1 MARSSVTIPITWEKG
16 LWSSQ
21 EDSVL
26 PEGYASVLENLVP
39 EPTGGLRARRGWN
52 NASTTGAPA
61 TRRTRGIGS
70 FTTAGTFSTPALRQS
85 QDETGEGTTASKA
98 WSPATSD
105 GSLVLAG
112 LRAKARPKRRQDAV
126 GSITQINAVNVVDF
140 DWVASGNAEAT
151 WDSATES
158 GSLLLAVVM
167 AGTTGQTPIINI
179 ATPSGW
185 TLRTTLDFNW
195 GSGWT
200 DNQIRVFEIQNA
212 GSRSG
217 TESILVDGGTEQG
230 AYTLYV
236 QAFLVEVAGV
246 ATASAFDVGT
256 TATGT
261 SSTASSGTTGATT
274 QADEYVFAALFSD
287 ELAQTNVAGQTQ
299 IAASTSGIFQHG
311 LYEKRP
317 ETTGTQNITATLGSS
332 DRWAGVIVTYK
343 ALTTA
348 PTITPPAG
356 WTAVQTD
363 TEGPMRATLYDIVD
377 ADPRSGSES
386 FTLDRNCDWALS
398 LAEYTGGLTFDTAV
412 DAVASG
418 TSTAPSVAGAG
429 ATTVAVNQK
438 GLLIGFVGVGQDGS
452 AQSAPGGGFAVVD
465 GVDEGLL
472 YSKVITANE
481 TPTVSATL
489 SVSAPWVAIVSAY
502 ESGATGE
509 PQSYLLVADDDAT
522 NFDIYS
528 VLVEG
533 LASGSW
539 TSVDPNLAVTDRS
552 LPVAFA
558 SGLGLAIWTHPGLA
572 NTRKWDGTTAA
583 NLGGTP
589 PEGRAAAFY
598 RNRFFIGSTDDL
610 YFTALGNAE
619 DWTGTDAGNLA
630 VGQGDGEDIE
640 DLASLA
646 DGLVIAKR
654 SSLWFLS
661 GTGPDNFELHPLIPG
676 KGYPG
681 RCLCPTP
688 YGVVVASQ
696 KQVWLWSGGAPQV
709 ISDGIEGQYDVGGA
723 YLTTAYADDVAYIC
737 DRGTG
742 TIWAYD
748 LRQGTWWTET
758 VQTASEKPATIA
770 SHEDHLLYGPS
781 AGVTISL
788 LAYRDEPG
796 GERQRDRGM
805 AETLRATSPLVPL
818 PIDRPFTPLHLFLQI
833 RQRGGDSTDVGLVI
847 TPVYNDD
854 EATAKTVSP
863 KDGGDQVFRT
873 RVDVPSAKAL
883 FRIRFE
889 TEQVMTTTDEAV
901 LEIEKAELHGQLADP
916 SGNW

>member
-21 EDSVL
+21 EDSIL

-52 NASTTGAPA
+52 NASITGAPA
-61 TRRTRGIGS
+61 TRRNRGIGS
-70 FTTAGTFSTPALRQS
+70 FTTAGTFATPALRQS
-85 QDETGEGTTASKA
+85 QDGTGEGTAAAVA
-98 WSPATSD
+98 WSPGTAD
-105 GSLVLAG
+105 GNLALAG
-112 LRAKARPKRRQDAV
+112 LRAKARPKRVQRIIGSGTTSGSQASLSWGSATTAGNLLIAAV
-126 GSITQINAVNVVDF
+126 QGSSLSTSISMPSP
-140 DWVASGNAEAT
+140 WVAAQAMVDGDTAGN
-151 WDSATES
+151 
-158 GSLLLAVVM
+158 LRLFY
-167 AGTTGQTPIINI
+167 I
-179 ATPSGW
+179 A
-185 TLRTTLDFNW
+185 
-195 GSGWT
+195 
-200 DNQIRVFEIQNA
+200 NA

-217 TESILVDGGTEQG
+217 AETVTFGDPDAEYQYGIVLMEWEGIVTTSPLDQ
-230 AYTLYV
+230 
-236 QAFLVEVAGV
+236 
-246 ATASAFDVGT
+246 TASATGMSSTGASGT
-256 TATGT
+256 TAT
-261 SSTASSGTTGATT
+261 TT
-274 QADEYVFAALFSD
+274 QADELCLALIGAGGSMVNPTNGFTLNGITNAMSD
-287 ELAQTNVAGQTQ
+287 LQLVT
-299 IAASTSGIFQHG
+299 
-311 LYEKRP
+311 
-317 ETTGTQNITATLGSS
+317 ETTGAMSTAVTLNASRKWVGL
-332 DRWAGVIVTYK
+332 IVTFK

-348 PTITPPAG
+348 PTLTPPAG
-356 WTAVQTD
+356 WTEVQTD
-363 TEGPMRATLYDIVD
+363 TEGPMRATLYHVVD

-502 ESGATGE
+502 ESGSTGE
-509 PQSYLLVADDDAT
+509 PQSHLLVADDDGT
-522 NFDIYS
+522 NFDILAI
-528 VLVEG
+528 LVES

-539 TSVDPNLAVTDRS
+539 VSVDADLVVTDRS

-558 SGLGLAIWTHPGLA
+558 SGLGLAIRTHPGMA

-583 NLGGTP
+583 DLGGTP

-640 DLASLA
+640 DIAALA

-723 YLTTAYADDVAYIC
+723 YVTTAYADDVAYIC

-748 LRQGTWWTET
+748 LRQGVWWTET

-781 AGVTISL
+781 AGTIISL

-833 RQRGGDSTDVGLVI
+833 RQRGGDSTDAGLVI

-883 FRIRFE
+883 FRVRFE

-901 LEIEKAELHGQLADP
+901 LEIERVELVGQLADP

>member
-1 MARSSVTIPITWEKG
+1 
-16 LWSSQ
+16 
-21 EDSVL
+21 
-26 PEGYASVLENLVP
+26 VLENLVP

-61 TRRTRGIGS
+61 TRRNRGIGS

-85 QDETGEGTTASKA
+85 QDGVGQGTATAVA
-98 WSPATSD
+98 WPLSTAD
-105 GSLVLAG
+105 GSLALAG
-112 LRAKARPKRRQDAV
+112 LRAKARPKLVQKAEGTQS
-126 GSITQINAVNVVDF
+126 GSSA
-140 DWVASGNAEAT
+140 GAT
-151 WDSATES
+151 WASATTA
-158 GSLLLAVVM
+158 GNLLIALVFGVE
-167 AGTTGQTPIINI
+167 GTTNTAPTITPPAGWVQAATSTYSNAPSNGAGRVSIYYI
-179 ATPSGW
+179 A
-185 TLRTTLDFNW
+185 
-195 GSGWT
+195 
-200 DNQIRVFEIQNA
+200 NA
-212 GSRSG
+212 SSRSG
-217 TESILVDGGTEQG
+217 TETFSISGTGGVRIILMEHS
-230 AYTLYV
+230 
-236 QAFLVEVAGV
+236 GV
-246 ATASAFDVGT
+246 ATASPLDKTATNSGDSSTPTTGT
-256 TATGT
+256 TV
-261 SSTASSGTTGATT
+261 ATT
-274 QADEYVFAALFSD
+274 QADELCIGALGIDGSTFSNPINGFTL
-287 ELAQTNVAGQTQ
+287 EETISGLAGLTKVVEITGAQSTGAT
-299 IAASTSGIFQHG
+299 ASFSG
-311 LYEKRP
+311 
-317 ETTGTQNITATLGSS
+317 
-332 DRWAGVIVTYK
+332 DWAGCIATFK
-343 ALTTA
+343 ADTTA
-348 PTITPPAG
+348 PTLTPPAG

-363 TEGPMRATLYDIVD
+363 TEGPMRATLYHITD

-429 ATTVAVNQK
+429 ATTLTGAQK
-438 GLLIGFVGVGQDGS
+438 VLLIGFIGVGQDGS

-502 ESGATGE
+502 ESGSTGE
-509 PQSYLLVADDDAT
+509 PQSHLLVADDDGT
-522 NFDIYS
+522 NFDILAI
-528 VLVEG
+528 LVES

-539 TSVDPNLAVTDRS
+539 TSADADLVVADRS

-558 SGLGLAIWTHPGLA
+558 SGLGLAIWTHPGMA

-583 NLGGTP
+583 NLGGIP

-640 DLASLA
+640 DLAVLA

-654 SSLWFLS
+654 NSLWFLS

-723 YLTTAYADDVAYIC
+723 YVTTAYADDVAYIC

-748 LRQGTWWTET
+748 LRREAWWTET
-758 VQTASEKPATIA
+758 IQTASEKPATIA

-781 AGVTISL
+781 AGTVISL

-796 GERQRDRGM
+796 GERQRDRGI
-805 AETLRATSPLVPL
+805 AETLRATSPLIPL
-818 PIDRPFTPLHLFLQI
+818 PIDRPFTPLHLFLQV
-833 RQRGGDSTDVGLVI
+833 RQRGGDSTDAGLVI

-883 FRIRFE
+883 FRVRLE
-889 TEQVMTTTDEAV
+889 LEQTMTTTDEAV
-901 LEIEKAELHGQLADP
+901 LEVERAELVGQLADP